1 VNTRVRRT
9 ALSLCVV
16 FVCLFGMLNYL
27 QVVHAEKLDDDPRNF
42 RRIVRD
48 YANPRGDILDAN
60 GVVVATSTPTDDQYE
75 YLRTYPYGALF
86 GNVTGFYSFQY
97 GATDIE
103 DVYNEQLTGRDPKIG
118 AADLV
123 DLLRGR
129 VRTGT
134 VQLTIDARAQ
144 QLARDALGGHQGS
157 VVVLDAQTGAVVAL
171 YQEPAFDPTVISSHD
186 IAAAQADYTALN
198 AQQPNP
204 MLSRS
209 YRERFPPGSTFKI
222 VTAATALSLGRV
234 TPETEFPVLT
244 QLDLPQTDR
253 TLANFGGEA
262 CGGSLTESFTDS
274 CNTVFGQIGL
284 DLGDDLATGI
294 NAWGI
299 GQDVPFDLRAA
310 KGTAPTAGSFQDNQ
324 PLFAQAA
331 IGQAEVSVS
340 PLQMAMVAATVA
352 NGGQQMRPHIVDK
365 ILDVDNKVVDQTKPE
380 VARTPV
386 TPDVAATVRDLM
398 VGVVDHGTGTAA
410 QIEGI
415 QVAGKTGTAQVAEG
429 VNPHAWFVGFAPA
442 VPQPGQRQYA
452 VAVIIENGG
461 SLGSEATGGRIAA
474 PVAKAMLEGLLT
486 GQLPAPIPPG
496 FGPVPGTETTVP
508 AGADTTTPADAPTT
522 GG

>member
-1 VNTRVRRT
+1 VNARVRRT
-9 ALSLCVV
+9 ALSLCVI
-16 FVCLFGMLNYL
+16 FVALFGMLNYL
-27 QVVHAEKLDDDPRNF
+27 QVVHAQKLNDDPRNF

-60 GVVVATSTPTDDQYE
+60 GVVVATSVPTNDQFE
-75 YLRTYPYGALF
+75 FLRTYPYGPLF
-86 GNVTGFYSFQY
+86 GNVTGFYSFQF

-103 DVYNEQLTGRDPKIG
+103 DRYNDQLTGRDPKIG

-144 QLARDALGGHQGS
+144 ELARQALGGHQGS
-157 VVVLDAQTGAVVAL
+157 VVVLDAQSGAVVAL
-171 YQEPAFDPTVISSHD
+171 YQEPAFDPTVVSSHD
-186 IAAAQADYTALN
+186 IAAAKADYAKLN
-198 AQQPNP
+198 AENPNP

-209 YRERFPPGSTFKI
+209 FRERFPPGSTFKI

-234 TPETEFPVLT
+234 TPDTVFPVRT
-244 QLDLPQTDR
+244 QIPLPQTDR
-253 TLANFGGEA
+253 TLSNFGGEA
-262 CGGSLTESFTDS
+262 CGGTLAESFAES
-274 CNTVFGQIGL
+274 CNTVFGQVGL
-284 DLGDDLATGI
+284 DLGEDLATGI
-294 NAWGI
+294 QAWGV
-299 GQDVPFDLRAA
+299 GQDVPFDLRSA
-310 KGTAPTAGSFQDNQ
+310 KGTAPTPGTFRDNQ

-340 PLQMAMVAATVA
+340 PLQMAMIAATVA
-352 NGGQQMRPHIVDK
+352 NGGQQMRPHVVDK
-365 ILDVDNKVVDQTKPE
+365 ILDVDGKVVDQTKPQ
-380 VARTPV
+380 VARTPI
-386 TPDVAATVRDLM
+386 TPEVAATMRDLM
-398 VGVVDHGTGTAA
+398 IGVVDHGTGTAA

-429 VNPHAWFVGFAPA
+429 QNPHAWFVGFAPA

-452 VAVIIENGG
+452 VAVLIENGG
-461 SLGSEATGGRIAA
+461 SLGSEATGGRVAA

-486 GQLPAPIPPG
+486 GQLP
-496 FGPVPGTETTVP
+496 
-508 AGADTTTPADAPTT
+508 TPAAAGGALGATSTTAATSPPTT